1 MILHAEVILTF
12 IFMNSLM
19 ASAPDSE
26 LSGGHSKLMREG
38 SQCQAIRKK
47 LLLSK
52 RWCEFRV
59 LVSPGG
65 RRRDREHREEVVT
78 ARFCSGDTNR
88 RTELFPIPVTWSP
101 PYFNPT
107 RQPSQQ

>member
-1 MILHAEVILTF
+1 MIQHAEVILTF

-65 RRRDREHREEVVT
+65 DAGIGSTERRLLLLVLLWGHKQKDGTVSNTSNLE
-78 ARFCSGDTNR
+78 
-88 RTELFPIPVTWSP
+88 
-101 PYFNPT
+101 
-107 RQPSQQ
+107 PSFL